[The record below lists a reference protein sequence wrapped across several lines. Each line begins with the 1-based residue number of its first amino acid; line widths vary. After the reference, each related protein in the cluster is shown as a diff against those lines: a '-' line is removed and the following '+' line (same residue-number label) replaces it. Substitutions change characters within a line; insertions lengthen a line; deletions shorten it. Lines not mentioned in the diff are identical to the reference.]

1 MTVERVG
8 VASVGIGLDYSWPT
22 DSSGL
27 RDPVFWPREWYAG
40 KSDYVRPDQLPE
52 ITEMLLRLG
61 YGDDAVIGILGA
73 NYMRVAER
81 VWSSPS
87 GSAGT
92 DRG

>member
-1 MTVERVG
+1 
-8 VASVGIGLDYSWPT
+8 
-22 DSSGL
+22 
-27 RDPVFWPREWYAG
+27 
-40 KSDYVRPDQLPE
+40 VRPDQLPE
-52 ITEMLLRLG
+52 ITEMLLRLA